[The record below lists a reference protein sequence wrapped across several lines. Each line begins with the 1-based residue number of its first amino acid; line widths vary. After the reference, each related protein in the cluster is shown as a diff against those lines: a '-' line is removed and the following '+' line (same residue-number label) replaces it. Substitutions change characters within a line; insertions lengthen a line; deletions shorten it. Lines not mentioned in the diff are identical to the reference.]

1 MVDDMN
7 APQFT
12 AGDTVYIHEGMLCF
26 YKDIP
31 SGSEVVIFG
40 VQTESGIKKHVVK
53 CGIKP

>member
-1 MVDDMN
+1 MN

-12 AGDTVYIHEGMLCF
+12 AGDTAYIHEGRLCF